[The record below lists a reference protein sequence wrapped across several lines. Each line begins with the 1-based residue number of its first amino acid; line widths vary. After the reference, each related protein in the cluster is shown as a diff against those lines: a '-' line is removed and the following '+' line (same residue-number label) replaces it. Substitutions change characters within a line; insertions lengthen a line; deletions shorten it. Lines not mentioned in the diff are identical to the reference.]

1 MAACWAIA
9 PVRCWRGRV
18 GRGRWLAPGPYL
30 TLFSRAG
37 LSRAEI
43 DKAVADVAIHEL
55 PAARGCT
62 YVLPSADYPLG
73 LKVGQTFTENENRA
87 ALKLG
92 VTAAEIAKLRAAILK
107 ALAGGPLE
115 PDAIRTAVGPA
126 ARNLGP
132 EGVKKGI
139 TTTLPVALGSMQS
152 EGEIRRIS
160 LNGRLDQQRYKYAL
174 WKPNPLAGWKLTA
187 EQAFVELARRYFAW
201 TGGASLAEFQW
212 FSGLSGKAA
221 KVAVEPLGLE
231 PLEAE
236 RLMLPE
242 DREAFEKF
250 QTPKHPQYAVVS
262 SLDGINQLR
271 RELKS
276 LVAPEDQ
283 ERVGLEKQKSVVD
296 LSNHAIFDRGRLV
309 GLWAFDTE
317 TGDDRLDV
325 IREAGSRDEGCGC
338 ENGSLCARRP
348 GRRAQF
354 QPGQPEVARAEDRGV
369 AEGGARMS
377 RTAFLADPIAKKHDT
392 GAGHPE
398 QIARWDAAVRGLG
411 ELKLTAAEP
420 RAATFEELALC
431 HAPAYIRTAKRDV
444 EAGLGSLSTGDTDI
458 SRGSFEAAVHAAGVC
473 LNAVDLV
480 MQGEARNAFCIVR
493 PPGHH
498 ARPAQGM
505 GFCLFNNIAIAA
517 RYAQQKFG
525 VERVAIADWDV
536 HHGNGTQDI
545 FYTDRSVFFFS
556 THQSPWYPGTGDLEE
571 IGEGPGKGTTLNCPY
586 PAGSGRDQVLGA
598 FRGKTGASYE

>member
-1 MAACWAIA
+1 MADAKLRAWWAHRQGLDGSLTGQSA
-9 PVRCWRGRV
+9 GEV
-18 GRGRWLAPGPYL
+18 LARTGWARSVAGAGPYL

-73 LKVGQTFTENENRA
+73 LKVGHTFTENENRV

-107 ALAGGPLE
+107 ALADGPLE

-126 ARNLGP
+126 ARSLGP

-187 EQAFVELARRYFAW
+187 EQAFVELARRYFGW

-221 KVAVEPLGLE
+221 KVAVEPLHLE
-231 PLEAE
+231 PLEGE

-271 RELKS
+271 RELES
-276 LVAPEDQ
+276 LVAPEDRG
-283 ERVGLEKQKSVVD
+283 RVGLETQKSVVD

-317 TGDDRLDV
+317 TGTIAWMSFVKPDRAMKDAV
-325 IREAGSRDEGCGC
+325 AKTEAFVRDELGDARSF
-338 ENGSLCARRP
+338 SLDSP
-348 GRRAQF
+348 KSRA
-354 QPGQPEVARAEDRGV
+354 PKIAELR
-369 AEGGARMS
+369 
-377 RTAFLADPIAKKHDT
+377 K
-392 GAGHPE
+392 
-398 QIARWDAAVRGLG
+398 AA
-411 ELKLTAAEP
+411 
-420 RAATFEELALC
+420 
-431 HAPAYIRTAKRDV
+431 HA
-444 EAGLGSLSTGDTDI
+444 
-458 SRGSFEAAVHAAGVC
+458 
-473 LNAVDLV
+473 
-480 MQGEARNAFCIVR
+480 
-493 PPGHH
+493 
-498 ARPAQGM
+498 
-505 GFCLFNNIAIAA
+505 
-517 RYAQQKFG
+517 
-525 VERVAIADWDV
+525 
-536 HHGNGTQDI
+536 
-545 FYTDRSVFFFS
+545 
-556 THQSPWYPGTGDLEE
+556 
-571 IGEGPGKGTTLNCPY
+571 
-586 PAGSGRDQVLGA
+586 
-598 FRGKTGASYE
+598 

>member
-1 MAACWAIA
+1 MADAKLRAWWAHRQGLDGSLTGQSA
-9 PVRCWRGRV
+9 GEV
-18 GRGRWLAPGPYL
+18 LARTGWARSVAGAGPYL
-30 TLFSRAG
+30 TLLSRAG

-73 LKVGQTFTENENRA
+73 LKVGQTFTENENRV

-107 ALAGGPLE
+107 ALAEGPLE
-115 PDAIRTAVGPA
+115 PDAIRSAVGPA
-126 ARNLGP
+126 ARSLGP

-174 WKPNPLAGWKLTA
+174 WKPNPLAGWKSTA
-187 EQAFVELARRYFAW
+187 EQAFVELARRYFGW

-221 KVAVEPLGLE
+221 KVAVEPLHLE
-231 PLEAE
+231 PLEGE

-283 ERVGLEKQKSVVD
+283 ERVGLETQKSVVD

-317 TGDDRLDV
+317 TGTIAWMSFVKPDRAMKDAV
-325 IREAGSRDEGCGC
+325 AKTEAFVRDELGDARSF
-338 ENGSLCARRP
+338 SLDSP
-348 GRRAQF
+348 KSRA
-354 QPGQPEVARAEDRGV
+354 PKIAELR
-369 AEGGARMS
+369 
-377 RTAFLADPIAKKHDT
+377 K
-392 GAGHPE
+392 
-398 QIARWDAAVRGLG
+398 AA
-411 ELKLTAAEP
+411 
-420 RAATFEELALC
+420 
-431 HAPAYIRTAKRDV
+431 HA
-444 EAGLGSLSTGDTDI
+444 
-458 SRGSFEAAVHAAGVC
+458 
-473 LNAVDLV
+473 
-480 MQGEARNAFCIVR
+480 
-493 PPGHH
+493 
-498 ARPAQGM
+498 
-505 GFCLFNNIAIAA
+505 
-517 RYAQQKFG
+517 
-525 VERVAIADWDV
+525 
-536 HHGNGTQDI
+536 
-545 FYTDRSVFFFS
+545 
-556 THQSPWYPGTGDLEE
+556 
-571 IGEGPGKGTTLNCPY
+571 
-586 PAGSGRDQVLGA
+586 
-598 FRGKTGASYE
+598 

>member
-1 MAACWAIA
+1 MADAKLRAWWAH
-9 PVRCWRGRV
+9 RQGLDGSLV
-18 GRGRWLAPGPYL
+18 GQSAGEVLARTGWARSVAGAGPYL

-73 LKVGQTFTENENRA
+73 LKVGQTFTENENRV

-107 ALAGGPLE
+107 ALAEGPLE

-126 ARNLGP
+126 ARSLGP

-174 WKPNPLAGWKLTA
+174 WKPNPLSGWKLTA
-187 EQAFVELARRYFAW
+187 EQAFVELARRYFGW

-212 FSGLSGKAA
+212 FSGLTGKAA
-221 KVAVEPLGLE
+221 KVAVEPLHLE
-231 PLEAE
+231 PLEGD

-271 RELKS
+271 RELHS
-276 LVAPEDQ
+276 LVAPEDE

-317 TGDDRLDV
+317 TGTIAWMSFVKPDRAMK
-325 IREAGSRDEGCGC
+325 EAVAKTEAFVRDELGDARSF
-338 ENGSLCARRP
+338 SLDSP
-348 GRRAQF
+348 KSRA
-354 QPGQPEVARAEDRGV
+354 PKIAELR
-369 AEGGARMS
+369 
-377 RTAFLADPIAKKHDT
+377 K
-392 GAGHPE
+392 
-398 QIARWDAAVRGLG
+398 AA
-411 ELKLTAAEP
+411 
-420 RAATFEELALC
+420 
-431 HAPAYIRTAKRDV
+431 HA
-444 EAGLGSLSTGDTDI
+444 
-458 SRGSFEAAVHAAGVC
+458 
-473 LNAVDLV
+473 
-480 MQGEARNAFCIVR
+480 
-493 PPGHH
+493 
-498 ARPAQGM
+498 
-505 GFCLFNNIAIAA
+505 
-517 RYAQQKFG
+517 
-525 VERVAIADWDV
+525 
-536 HHGNGTQDI
+536 
-545 FYTDRSVFFFS
+545 
-556 THQSPWYPGTGDLEE
+556 
-571 IGEGPGKGTTLNCPY
+571 
-586 PAGSGRDQVLGA
+586 
-598 FRGKTGASYE
+598 